1 MHDVIETDKRTT
13 RTRYQMLDAHEIA
26 TQSSVRTEMEC
37 RSIAAVLLR
46 HQNTVHVL

>member
-1 MHDVIETDKRTT
+1 MHDVIATDKRTA
-13 RTRYQMLDAHEIA
+13 RTRYQMLSAHKIA
-26 TQSSVRTEMEC
+26 TQSPVRTELEC